1 MDLDGNGEIT
11 EEEFINRCLED
22 EYLGTNKG
30 QCTHYTSLIMTVR
43 VRLLI
48 PQYIYQKDQFSS
60 KDFTC

>member
-30 QCTHYTSLIMTVR
+30 QFTY
-43 VRLLI
+43 
-48 PQYIYQKDQFSS
+48 YIFIDQ
-60 KDFTC
+60 